1 MLTQIVFMG
10 SPDFSIPILKALAEK
25 QQVVGV
31 VTQPDRPAGR
41 GKQLKAPPIK
51 ILANELG
58 IPVIQPQKLKDPG
71 VKEQLLEWN
80 PDLIIVAAFGQI
92 LRPWVLDMPKYGCIN
107 VHASLLPRW
116 RGASPIQAAILHGDA
131 ATGVTIMKMDPGI
144 DTGDILTQA
153 EVQILADDTGS
164 TLSGRLSTLGA
175 SLLMDTL
182 PGYLDGSIP
191 PQKQDERKATYTGMI
206 KKEAAFLDCTLTAAQ
221 LERTIRAYQ
230 PWPLARI
237 VVNRAEIAITKARVI
252 TGLNVE
258 PAKPYIYQKKPAVG
272 AGNGLLVL
280 DEIIPAG
287 KKAMS
292 GQAYLNGV
300 RNWGPSIS

>member
-1 MLTQIVFMG
+1 MG
-10 SPDFSIPILKALAEK
+10 SPAFSIPVLSTLAEK
-25 QQVVGV
+25 LQVIGV
-31 VTQPDRPAGR
+31 ITQPDRPAGR
-41 GKQLKAPPIK
+41 GKQLKSPPVK
-51 ILANELG
+51 TLANELR
-58 IPVIQPQKLKDPG
+58 IPVIQPEKLKDPG
-71 VKEQLLEWN
+71 VKEQLVDWN

-92 LRPWVLDMPKYGCIN
+92 LRPWVLDMPNYGCIN

-116 RGASPIQAAILHGDA
+116 RGASPIQASILNGDKT
-131 ATGVTIMKMDPGI
+131 TGVTIMKMDPGI

-153 EVQILADDTGS
+153 EVKILPDDTS
-164 TLSGRLSTLGA
+164 NTLSGRLSQVGA
-175 SLLMDTL
+175 SLLMNTL

-191 PQKQDERKATYTGMI
+191 PQKQDESKATYTGMI
-206 KKEAAFLDCTLTAAQ
+206 KKGEAFLDCSQPADQ

-237 VVNRAEIAITKARVI
+237 LVNQAEITITKARVV

-272 AGNGLLVL
+272 TGNGLLVL
-280 DEIIPAG
+280 DEIVPAG

>member
-1 MLTQIVFMG
+1 MG
-10 SPDFSIPILKALAEK
+10 SPDFSIPVLSLLAEK
-25 QQVVGV
+25 LQVAGV
-31 VTQPDRPAGR
+31 ITQPDRPAGR
-41 GKQLKAPPIK
+41 GKQLKAPPVK

-58 IPVIQPQKLKDPG
+58 IPVIQPEKLKDPG
-71 VKEQLLEWN
+71 VKDQLLEWN

-92 LRPWVLDMPKYGCIN
+92 LRPWVLELPKYGCIN

-153 EVQILADDTGS
+153 EVQILAADTSG
-164 TLSGRLSTLGA
+164 TLSGRLSRVGA

-191 PQKQDERKATYTGMI
+191 PQKQDESTATYTGMI
-206 KKEAAFLDCTLTAAQ
+206 KKEAAFLDCTLPADQ

-237 VVNRAEIAITKARVI
+237 QVNLADITITKAQVVS
-252 TGLNVE
+252 GLDVE
-258 PAKPYIYQKKPAVG
+258 SAKPYIYQKKPAIG
-272 AGNGLLVL
+272 TGNGLLVL

-300 RNWGPSIS
+300 RNWGPFIS